1 MDSRGLIRFFRMDPK
16 IELLD
21 RLSVALT
28 RGRGGFTEDDL
39 AVAFKEVCGLL
50 MQGQI
55 GNLVIE
61 EELDLMVSDGE
72 IFYSRAAK
80 GAGPEEAMPLETLI
94 ENMRSAEG
102 Q

>member
-1 MDSRGLIRFFRMDPK
+1 MDPK
-16 IELLD
+16 IALLS
-21 RLSVALT
+21 RLSTALT
-28 RGRGGFTEDDL
+28 RGQGGFTDNDL
-39 AVAFKEVCGLL
+39 AVAFKEVYGLL

-61 EELDLMVSDGE
+61 EELDLTISDGK
-72 IFYSRAAK
+72 ILYSRAAK
-80 GAGPEEAMPLETLI
+80 GTGPEEAMPLETLI

>member
-1 MDSRGLIRFFRMDPK
+1 MDPK
-16 IELLD
+16 IALLS
-21 RLSVALT
+21 RLRTALT
-28 RGRGGFTEDDL
+28 RGQGGFTDNDL
-39 AVAFKEVCGLL
+39 AVAFKEVYGLL

-61 EELDLMVSDGE
+61 EELDLTISDGK
-72 IFYSRAAK
+72 ILYSRAAK
-80 GAGPEEAMPLETLI
+80 GTGPEGAMPLETLI